1 VVRLQEANFHIN
13 KSTSSALALRKAN
26 FEQRIDVPHAL
37 CKKRRTL
44 FLLLKPSTTG
54 TEFALWRKSAFTQ
67 FIPSRRQSR
76 QCPISTVASAAC
88 EGERMN
94 KQRGVAWKR

>member
-1 VVRLQEANFHIN
+1 MVRLQEANFHIN

-44 FLLLKPSTTG
+44 FLLLNP
-54 TEFALWRKSAFTQ
+54 
-67 FIPSRRQSR
+67 
-76 QCPISTVASAAC
+76 
-88 EGERMN
+88 
-94 KQRGVAWKR
+94 